1 MAYQRK
7 WDLDVLT
14 KKEFW
19 RLIGAAT
26 ETDNVGGLRLAA
38 MMAVMG
44 GAGLRLS
51 ELLALEVKDIDMK
64 RSTLTVQRG
73 KGGKFR
79 RVDMAKSCMA
89 VLAKWLDQRERQSP
103 DAFTP
108 AGAKKPVHLVFC
120 SFGKRGSGKP
130 VWQSRI
136 ARDLHELATSI
147 GLEKRCNPH
156 AFRHSHACWMAED
169 GVPIHSIRRQLGH
182 GSLRTTDVYLTELVP
197 TAFDDG
203 RVKFDV

>member
-19 RLIGAAT
+19 RLINAAT
-26 ETDNVGGLRLAA
+26 ETEQVGGLRLAA
-38 MMAVMG
+38 MMAAMG

-51 ELLALEVKDIDMK
+51 ELLALEVKDVDTK
-64 RSTLTVQRG
+64 RSTITVQRG

-79 RVDMAKSCMA
+79 RVDVAKSCMA
-89 VLAKWLDQRERQSP
+89 IIVRWLAEREEQK
-103 DAFTP
+103 P
-108 AGAKKPVHLVFC
+108 APFAAPGAKKPVHLVFC
-120 SFGKRGSGKP
+120 SFGKRGSGRP

-136 ARDLHELATSI
+136 ARDLHELAASI

-197 TAFDDG
+197 DAFNDG